1 MRAPAQGRPR
11 GERKERLPAGLH
23 MRDHSSSTRRAH
35 ALPTCSTRAATSTP
49 KVLWPHVGLGSCN
62 ERLRSTGFL
71 WRANGA
77 LAAPVQPWPSSWRCG
92 GLWTPP
98 PAQGELPSSASA
110 AAATPA
116 LSKSDKVNGGRG
128 LYSLFLL
135 YLRTKKKKKNLVLFF
150 ADAVCPLCLHL
161 AQRHQ
166 LPRQSAQCA
175 ATHPGLRHEP
185 GAHHLHA
192 CVTTPP

>member
-35 ALPTCSTRAATSTP
+35 ALPTCSTRAATSTH

-62 ERLRSTGFL
+62 ERLRSTGFR

-77 LAAPVQPWPSSWRCG
+77 LAAPVQPWPSAWRCG

-116 LSKSDKVNGGRG
+116 LSKSDKVRWPPHRAEQV
-128 LYSLFLL
+128 LRVEACRAVYLL
-135 YLRTKKKKKNLVLFF
+135 
-150 ADAVCPLCLHL
+150 
-161 AQRHQ
+161 
-166 LPRQSAQCA
+166 SA
-175 ATHPGLRHEP
+175 
-185 GAHHLHA
+185 A
-192 CVTTPP
+192 CVTAPVRRACACKQREGGSR